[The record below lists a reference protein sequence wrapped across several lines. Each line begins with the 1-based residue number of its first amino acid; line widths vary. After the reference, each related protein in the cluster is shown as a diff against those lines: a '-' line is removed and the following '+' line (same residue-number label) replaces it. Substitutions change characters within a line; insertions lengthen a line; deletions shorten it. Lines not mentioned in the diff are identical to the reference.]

1 MISKPQLFMSNLKT
15 AASNSGILLVCLLLF
30 VLSVVSFIGGIT
42 IVAIERFGVMPFLA
56 ICGSVVVGRIVYAGL
71 TGK

>member
-1 MISKPQLFMSNLKT
+1 MISKIQSFMSNLKT
-15 AASNSGILLVCLLLF
+15 AAANSGILLVCLLLF
-30 VLSVVSFIGGIT
+30 VMSVLSFIVGIA

-56 ICGSVVVGRIVYAGL
+56 ICGLVVVGRIVYAGL